1 MRVVLDTNVL
11 LVSIPK
17 LSKYR
22 PIFDNLIE
30 KKYTLIISNE
40 ILTEYEE
47 IITRMTN
54 ESVAQNIVKMLVTLS
69 NVEKKEIYYRWN
81 LIKSDKDDNKFADCA
96 VAGNA
101 DYLVSNDY
109 HFNVLKTIDF
119 PEVPL
124 IDAEKFLEL
133 IKGEI

>member
-1 MRVVLDTNVL
+1 MRIILDTNVL

-22 PIFDNLIE
+22 PIFEGLLQ

-47 IITRMTN
+47 IISQKAN
-54 ESVAQNIVKMLVTLS
+54 DIVAQNIVKMLVTLS
-69 NVEKKEIYYRWN
+69 NVEKIEIYYRWN
-81 LIKSDKDDNKFADCA
+81 LIKADSSVNKFVDCA

-101 DYLVSNDY
+101 DYLVSNDRP
-109 HFNVLKTIDF
+109 FQRFKNNRLSRDTF
-119 PEVPL
+119 
-124 IDAEKFLEL
+124 
-133 IKGEI
+133 IKNR